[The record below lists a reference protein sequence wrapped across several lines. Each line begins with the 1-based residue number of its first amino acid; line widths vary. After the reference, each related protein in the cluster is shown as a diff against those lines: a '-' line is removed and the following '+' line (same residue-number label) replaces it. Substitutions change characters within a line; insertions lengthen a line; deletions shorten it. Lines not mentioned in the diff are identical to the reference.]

1 MGRYENWALRS
12 NPNRA
17 DRHQYPFRIES
28 VAGGT
33 SHRLVCAKFGYV
45 CVTARG
51 TSVTTS
57 QQGTAAA
64 PGNSLSTPEIAVV
77 VLIGTTA
84 VTHLYA
90 GVAEGAPPLLLAG
103 LGYSGGGALYL
114 WGIRRRVLA
123 VAAIPYTAVQIPLW
137 VVAKA
142 GDYTLVGYVD
152 KAVQVVL
159 ILALLALIVGWRRG

>member
-1 MGRYENWALRS
+1 VRRYEGLALRS

-17 DRHQYPFRIES
+17 GRHQYPFRIEL

-33 SHRLVCAKFGYV
+33 SDQLVCAKFSYI

-57 QQGTAAA
+57 QQGTAAT
-64 PGNSLSTPEIAVV
+64 PGNSLSTLEIAIV
-77 VLIGTTA
+77 VLIGITA
-84 VTHLYA
+84 VIHLYA
-90 GVAEGAPPLLLAG
+90 GFMEGEPPLLLAG
-103 LGYSGGGALYL
+103 LGYGGGGALYL
-114 WGIRRRVLA
+114 WGMRRRVFA
-123 VAAIPYTAVQIPLW
+123 VAATPYTTVQIPLW

-159 ILALLALIVGWRRG
+159 IVALLALIVGWRRD